1 MRTDSPIKKK
11 EDDLL
16 ERYDFAIDIVK
27 GLLNTFKT
35 GQESIAIGINGEW
48 GSGKSSILEFIETE
62 LGVQTAS
69 ETTRNITFRFNPW
82 LFTGLA
88 DLQKS
93 FLTQL
98 GIHLR
103 SINPELKKLGEDI
116 ILISSIIEIAN
127 VLNPDIISSKF
138 ISSGSKIIQKIA
150 SRIGNEPS
158 LQNLKKRIDDVLE
171 NSSIKVFV
179 VIDDIDR
186 LIPSEIANIFRL
198 VNLNANFKNTFFFL
212 SYDKDVV
219 KKALESE
226 YKINGEQYLEKII
239 QLDYSIPKLSSE
251 ILDKLFLEN
260 FNQLAV
266 KQKTDFSNQ
275 EFNRVWKTGLNEY
288 FTNLRHIYRYFNAL
302 EVRFPAIKDDVNIVD
317 FSVIEA
323 IRIFDYNAFEWIY
336 KNKESLIK
344 DVEVLLPMGVE
355 SKEKQSLLDY
365 ILENKE
371 LNSKLHSKHLINFI
385 FKSIHFPEF
394 SFAFGDD
401 KIDYSKLESEKRIA
415 HEDFFEHYF
424 SFKISSNNIPQIVVN
439 KFLNSKIDD
448 KREIIKEYQKTKLSL
463 FLKRVFFSLNNEE
476 KAKEQIEFILN
487 YSDSEELHI
496 IQDDRGFNGLY
507 IVTSFLNDIGNKFG
521 FNVFLDEVLS
531 SIESYSRFYLQ
542 GFLRNRVNGSSN
554 IEVVK
559 FFPEE
564 LITKKKVEILESF
577 KLSLD
582 HFSDDYLE
590 RPLEIDI
597 HIINNLLRLN
607 QEEEVEKYTQ
617 LIEKYLS
624 NVETALILFRCS
636 VTILSGSGG
645 VSFSIQND
653 KYILPDLTIEKFD
666 EALGQLVL
674 DDYNGTNKEF
684 LAIFL
689 KLKEK
694 SFNPRI
700 HYTIDL
706 KEIEF

>member
-35 GQESIAIGINGEW
+35 GQASIAIGINGEW
-48 GSGKSSILEFIETE
+48 GSGKSSISEFIETE
-62 LGVQTAS
+62 LGIQTAS
-69 ETTRNITFRFNPW
+69 ETTRNITFHFNPW
-82 LFTGLA
+82 LFTGQA

-116 ILISSIIEIAN
+116 ILISSIIEISN
-127 VLNPDIISSKF
+127 VLNPDIISRKF

-150 SRIGNEPS
+150 KRIGNEPS
-158 LQNLKKRIDDVLE
+158 LQSLKQRIDCVLE
-171 NSSIKVFV
+171 DSSIKVFV

-219 KKALESE
+219 IKALEAE

-251 ILDKLFLEN
+251 ILEKLFLEN

-275 EFNRVWKTGLNEY
+275 EFNRVWKAGLNEY

-302 EVRFPAIKDDVNIVD
+302 EVRFPAIKDDINIID

-344 DVEVLLPMGVE
+344 DEEVLLPMGIKSE
-355 SKEKQSLLDY
+355 EKQSLLDY

-371 LNSKLHSKHLINFI
+371 LNSKLHTKHLINFI

-394 SFAFGDD
+394 SFALGDD
-401 KIDYSKLESEKRIA
+401 KIDYTKLESEKRIA
-415 HEDFFEHYF
+415 HDDFFEHYF

-439 KFLNSKIDD
+439 KFLNSETENKI
-448 KREIIKEYQKTKLSL
+448 EILKDYQKTKLSL
-463 FLKRVFFSLNNEE
+463 FLKRVFYSLHNEE
-476 KAKEQIEFILN
+476 KANELFKFILN
-487 YSDSEELHI
+487 YSDNKELHLF
-496 IQDDRGFNGLY
+496 QDDSGFNGLY
-507 IVTSFLNDIGNKFG
+507 IVISFLNDIGNKFG
-521 FNVFLDEVLS
+521 FNIYLEEILAS
-531 SIESYSRFYLQ
+531 NRSYSRFYVQ
-542 GFLRNRVNGSSN
+542 SYLRNRINGSSN
-554 IEVVK
+554 IEIVK

-564 LITKKKVEILESF
+564 LIVDKKDKILESF
-577 KLSLD
+577 QLSLG

-597 HIINNLLRLN
+597 NIVNSLIRLN
-607 QEEEVEKYTQ
+607 YEEKVEKYRQ
-617 LIEKYLS
+617 IIEKYLS
-624 NVETALILFRCS
+624 DIETTLILFRCS
-636 VTILSGSGG
+636 VTILSGIGG

-653 KYILPDLTIEKFD
+653 KYILPELTIDKLD
-666 EALGQLVL
+666 TILGQIVL
-674 DDYNGTNKEF
+674 EEYNGTNKEF
-684 LAIFL
+684 LAIFF

-694 SFNPRI
+694 NFNPHY
-700 HYTIDL
+700 HYTIEL